1 MFAGNAMMFAGESR
15 PGNNARARA
24 RTDSQSKNNSS
35 ANGSRYNVAL
45 ENRTN
50 LPLPIDT
57 SITPPSLPVDSQR
70 EIAATSEAKDGNGGP
85 TQAHSLSANMALNEM
100 PPLSDPGHLL
110 DSSPSR
116 SRTRNFRFK
125 RVGIAAYWDKV
136 EDTPKLPEEWR
147 DEHDRAICYLDLRG
161 YDAEE
166 MVTRLRNYFPEL
178 RGILTPHMVDK
189 RLRQLDQD
197 PTLTYWADAMRDLE
211 LMRSNIGNTEDE
223 TAFPT
228 QSSTSSAREGSVGN
242 VHDAQVSRVQ
252 RSGRLCLVHLHEVFN
267 PLAEQD
273 WNRGS

>member
-1 MFAGNAMMFAGESR
+1 
-15 PGNNARARA
+15 
-24 RTDSQSKNNSS
+24 
-35 ANGSRYNVAL
+35 
-45 ENRTN
+45 
-50 LPLPIDT
+50 
-57 SITPPSLPVDSQR
+57 
-70 EIAATSEAKDGNGGP
+70 
-85 TQAHSLSANMALNEM
+85 M

-110 DSSPSR
+110 DSSPTR

-211 LMRSNIGNTEDE
+211 LMRSNIGNAEE
-223 TAFPT
+223 ENAFPT
-228 QSSTSSAREGSVGN
+228 QSSTSSAREGSAGDVRN
-242 VHDAQVSRVQ
+242 AEVSRVQ
-252 RSGRLCLVHLHEVFN
+252 RPGRLYLVQIQEVFS
-267 PLAEQD
+267 PRLEQH
-273 WNRGS
+273 